1 MALNGMSDTLQNIW
15 YLEKFDLIKELPY
28 EVRLEL
34 DRCGV
39 FHQNFKKEIV
49 YFEQDLSDTVFFLKK
64 GRVKVSRL
72 SPDGKET
79 TLYLVQP
86 GEIFGEMAIMGDERR
101 THRAEAL
108 DEIML
113 CSFKRD
119 DFHRLLLKYPELSRR
134 VFRKI
139 GERQQV
145 IEQRLA
151 DLVFR
156 SSDDRIIHF
165 LLDYARPHLV
175 KEVDEAFVRPFFTH
189 EEIAHLTATSRQTV
203 TTLLNSLRDGGLIQ
217 FDKNK
222 LYVKKF
228 SGLERFIS

>member
-1 MALNGMSDTLQNIW
+1 MPDTISNLW
-15 YLEKFDLIKELPY
+15 FLEKFDLIKELPY

-39 FHQNFKKEIV
+39 LHQNLKKEVV
-49 YFEQDLSDTVFFLKK
+49 YFEEDISDTVFFLKK
-64 GRVKVSRL
+64 GRIKVSRL
-72 SPDGKET
+72 TPDGKET
-79 TLYLVQP
+79 ALYLVRA
-86 GEIFGEMAIMGDERR
+86 GEIFGEMALMGEDRR

-113 CSFKRD
+113 CSFKKD

-134 VFRKI
+134 VMKKI
-139 GERQQV
+139 GERQQI

-156 SSDDRIIHF
+156 GADERIVRF
-165 LLDYARPHLV
+165 LLEYARPHLRP
-175 KEVDEAFVRPFFTH
+175 EIDEAFVRPFFTH

-203 TTLLNSLRDGGLIQ
+203 NTVLNELREIGLLQ
-217 FDKNK
+217 FDRQK
-222 LYVKKF
+222 LYVKQFGALLKR
-228 SGLERFIS
+228 L